1 MSPDTLTPV
10 DITSPMCPAEYPVP
24 APGYLNTATVGI
36 PPARVTAAMH
46 RALDA
51 WAAGRPGDAGD
62 PEEAVAAAR
71 AAFARLAH
79 VPVTQ
84 VALAGTVAGAVG
96 LIATALPPGAEVVAY
111 QGDFSSLVHPFAAR
125 PDVRLRLVA
134 LEELAG
140 AVRPGTALVA
150 VSAAQSADGRV
161 ADLPAIRAAAAAHG
175 ARTLVDATQSVGWLP
190 LDASQDDYV
199 VCHGYKWLTS
209 PHGAAF
215 LTVRP
220 GAEDTLA
227 PTFAGWY
234 AAADP
239 GASIYGPVAELA
251 PGARRFDTR
260 PALLSYVGAAAALS
274 LVEELGVDRIHA
286 HDTALAQ
293 RLRDGFTAL
302 GYSPV
307 PGTSAIVAVPGVPD
321 AVTARLRA
329 AGVTFAARAGKV
341 RLAPHFYNTAAD
353 VDLALAAAEQPRG
366 RASASR

>member
-1 MSPDTLTPV
+1 MSSDTTAPL
-10 DITSPMCPAEYPVP
+10 DLTSPLAAAEYPALV
-24 APGYLNTATVGI
+24 PGYLNTATVGI
-36 PPARVTAAMH
+36 PPARAVAAL
-46 RALDA
+46 RDALGP
-51 WAAGRPGDAGD
+51 WAAGHTGSDTF
-62 PEEAVAAAR
+62 EAAVTAAR

-79 VPVTQ
+79 VPADR
-84 VALAGTVAGAVG
+84 VALAGSVAGSVG

-111 QGDFSSLVHPFAAR
+111 ERDFSALVHPFAAR
-125 PDVRLRLVA
+125 PDITLRLVP

-150 VSAAQSADGRV
+150 VSSAQSSDGRV
-161 ADLPAIRAAAAAHG
+161 ADLPAIRAAAAAYG
-175 ARTLVDATQSVGWLP
+175 ARTLVDATQSAGWLP
-190 LDASQDDYV
+190 LDASLDDYV
-199 VCHGYKWLTS
+199 VCHTYKWLCA

-234 AAADP
+234 AAADRN
-239 GASIYGPVAELA
+239 AIYGPITELA
-251 PGARRFDTR
+251 PGAHRFDTR
-260 PALLSYVGAAAALS
+260 PAYLPHIAAAASFS
-274 LVEELGVDRIHA
+274 LVEELGIDRVHA

-307 PGTSAIVAVPGVPD
+307 PGPSAIVAVPGVPA
-321 AVTARLRA
+321 AVTERLRA
-329 AGVTFAARAGKV
+329 AGAVFAARAGNV

-353 VDLALAAAEQPRG
+353 VDLVLAAAG
-366 RASASR
+366 

>member
-1 MSPDTLTPV
+1 MSFDTTAPFDLTHPL
-10 DITSPMCPAEYPVP
+10 CPAEYPAL
-24 APGYLNTATVGI
+24 APGYLDTATLGI
-36 PPARVTAAMH
+36 APARATDAVH

-51 WAAGRPGDAGD
+51 WAAGRPGNDG
-62 PEEAVAAAR
+62 PYEEAVAAAR
-71 AAFARLAH
+71 ASFARLAH
-79 VPVTQ
+79 VPTTQ
-84 VALAGTVAGAVG
+84 VALGGTVAGSVG

-111 QGDFSSLVHPFAAR
+111 EGDFSALVHPFAAR
-125 PDVRLRLVA
+125 PDIKLRLVA
-134 LEELAG
+134 LEDVAD

-150 VSAAQSADGRV
+150 VSSVQSADGRI

-175 ARTLVDATQSVGWLP
+175 ARTLVDATQSAGWLP
-190 LDASQDDYV
+190 LDASLDDYV
-199 VCHGYKWLTS
+199 VCHGYKWLAS

-239 GASIYGPVAELA
+239 DTSIYGPVTELA

-260 PALLSYVGAAAALS
+260 PACLSYVGAAASLA

-307 PGTSAIVAVPGVPD
+307 PGPSAIVAVPGVPA
-321 AVTARLRA
+321 AVTERMRA
-329 AGVTFAARAGKV
+329 AGVRFAARAGNV
-341 RLAPHFYNTAAD
+341 RLAPHLTSCAAD
-353 VDLALAAAEQPRG
+353 VDLALAAA
-366 RASASR
+366 A